1 MLTVTRNYSPS
12 AYRTLTVNDLG
23 NKTTMPTGR
32 ISKRSVDALNCPEG
46 KDRIILWDDDL
57 AGFGIAAFPSGSKV
71 YVVQFRKDGRSRRAQ
86 VGRHGR
92 LTPDEARSEAKRL
105 LGQIETGADPIEA
118 KRSAREVPTFRKVA
132 GDFLAQHSALKRKA
146 RTHAEYERLLEKR
159 ILPQIG
165 SIRITDLNRA
175 KLARLHNHISK
186 EAPISANRALALI
199 SAIWGWASRRDI
211 VPLSENPARGIEKNR
226 EQAKER
232 FLKLEEFA
240 RLGEALRLAETE
252 GLPWDVNEEQPKAK
266 HLAKLANRKTKADP
280 FAVAAIRLLILT
292 GARLGEILNAKWSEI
307 DFERGILFLPD
318 SKTGR
323 KPVYLTAPALE
334 VLAGLSRVEK
344 NPYIIVGSK
353 EGKPRVDL
361 KKPWSAIRRAA
372 ALGDFRIHDLRHS
385 YASIGAGASLGLPIV
400 GKLLGHSNPKTTQRY
415 AHLDADP
422 LKRAANLISGDI
434 SAAMSNTVQQ
444 NIYDLKG
451 SVK

>member
-1 MLTVTRNYSPS
+1 
-12 AYRTLTVNDLG
+12 
-23 NKTTMPTGR
+23 MPTGR

-232 FLKLEEFA
+232 FLTSDEFA
-240 RLGEALRLAETE
+240 RLGEALRHAESV
-252 GLPWDVNEEQPKAK
+252 GLPWDIREENTGSK
-266 HLAKLANRKTKADP
+266 HLANSERRTTIADP
-280 FAVAAIRLLILT
+280 YAVAAIRLLIFT
-292 GARLGEILNAKWSEI
+292 GARLGEILTAQWSHI
-307 DFERGILFLPD
+307 DHERGIMFLPD

-323 KPVYLTAPALE
+323 KPIYLSSVALE
-334 VLAGLSRVEK
+334 ILSAIPRVEG
-344 NPYIIVGSK
+344 NEYVIVGSK
-353 EGKPRVDL
+353 PGRPRVDI
-361 KKPWSAIRRAA
+361 KKPWEAIRKMANLSDLRV
-372 ALGDFRIHDLRHS
+372 HDLRHS
-385 YASIGAGASLGLPIV
+385 FASVGVGGSLGLPIV
-400 GKLLGHSNPKTTQRY
+400 GKLLGHSQPKTTARY

-422 LKRAANLISGDI
+422 LKRAVNKIGEHVQAKLIGKQSKKAN
-434 SAAMSNTVQQ
+434 
-444 NIYDLKG
+444 
-451 SVK
+451 